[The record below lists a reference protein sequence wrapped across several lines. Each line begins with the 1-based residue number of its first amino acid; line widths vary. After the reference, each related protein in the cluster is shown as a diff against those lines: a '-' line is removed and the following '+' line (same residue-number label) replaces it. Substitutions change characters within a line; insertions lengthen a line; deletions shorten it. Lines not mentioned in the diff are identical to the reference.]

1 MRALLLVAAVAA
13 VVGTSANAADMPVK
27 MPVKAA
33 PVAYAYNWTGWYV
46 GAHVGYLSGT
56 INTTVNP
63 LNALPPTT
71 KSNATFAG
79 IQGGYRHQF
88 ANNVVLGAQLS
99 APLVSTKDD
108 TLIFGNLNEGKM
120 VYSLLGQV
128 QLGYAIGRFLPY
140 VTGGVGIARIKA
152 RETTAGGV
160 VSPWVNNTHTLGTFG
175 AGVNVAITNNWTAGV
190 VYNRVIASSERY
202 DCGPVVCGIVG
213 SFDMKANTVTGV
225 LEYRF

>member
-1 MRALLLVAAVAA
+1 
-13 VVGTSANAADMPVK
+13 MPVK
-27 MPVKAA
+27 ASVQAA
-33 PVAYAYNWTGWYV
+33 PVAYTYNWTGWYL

-63 LNALPPTT
+63 FNALPAST
-71 KSNATFAG
+71 KTNSTFAG

-88 ANNVVLGAQLS
+88 SNNVVLGAQLG
-99 APLVSTKDD
+99 APLIATKDD

-120 VYSLLGQV
+120 VYSVLGQL
-128 QLGYAIGRFLPY
+128 QLGYAFGRVMPY
-140 VTGGVGIARIKA
+140 VTGGFGLARIKG

-160 VSPWVNNTHTLGTFG
+160 ASPWVTNTHTLGTIG
-175 AGVNVAITNNWTAGV
+175 VGVNVAITEHWTAGV

-202 DCGPVVCGIVG
+202 DCGPTVCGIVG
-213 SFDMKANTVTGV
+213 SFDMKANTIAGV